1 LRNCMLGPF
10 LSLDNQKRPVCTGR
24 AEHAL

>member
-1 LRNCMLGPF
+1 MLGPF
-10 LSLDNQKRPVCTGR
+10 LSLDNQKGPVCIGL